1 MMNSDSNKQ
10 QPARTVNTDR
20 LLTLWRWLFRTTTT
34 LLIVAAAL
42 LTTGRA
48 LMPLVA
54 GYQPEIESQLGSM
67 LGTGVEITDI
77 HGDWYRFG
85 PILDITELR
94 ILNPDNPA
102 GGQVISH
109 LFIKPDMLGSLVNR
123 KLIIDQVIVEAPSFR
138 LTQNAE
144 GKWSLAGLVGG
155 DSDSNYTDAVL
166 DFLLSTGRLQI
177 VEAGLNLQWADGRT
191 LSLENIFID
200 LANAGHRH
208 DARIQAR
215 VAGNASPFQLVA
227 AINGDPRNRY
237 TADLYMHATDTD
249 LSDFVSVPG
258 MDIQTL
264 QFTGDLWLSLQNNQF
279 YNARANVTALNL
291 AGTGTAESALNAI
304 RLDNASFLLGT
315 RHDTAERWQVWLED
329 AEFDWFN
336 TPWHTDEIY
345 LDMKRAGESWPLLI
359 TASNIDL
366 AMVNDVL
373 DDVLSLSDLAETA
386 LNDLSPEGQLANAVI
401 STDLAGGTDGGFLL
415 QGNLRDVAVGA
426 WQGAPAGAGIQG
438 YVEANSYR
446 GFVEL
451 DTADFTVFLPRLFS
465 DQWHYDSANSRVNWQ
480 VGDGQIRVNSSVIDV
495 SNDFLHGHV
504 QFDLWNHRDS
514 NGDLESELTL
524 LIGLIE
530 VNGAFKSLYLPNL
543 PKIQTTMD
551 WLDTGLLGGQ
561 VSNSGM
567 VIRTSTLGN
576 APENSGTVLG
586 FFNVNDA
593 TLKFLP
599 DWPAL
604 NSIDAYVLQNNNT
617 VDVVAES
624 ATIEGIDL
632 GNTTATLRPDP
643 AGGSWLTVQG
653 NAITETRLGMAFL
666 RNTPVRN
673 NIGDFIDDWRGEG
686 NIGVDINLGIP
697 INMSN
702 RQTEIAVN
710 VVSNL
715 STLTIPEYALAI
727 DELRGRVVY
736 DNATG
741 LSASALSGR
750 LFDFPIA
757 ATIEPITETGADGS
771 RVITGT
777 RVVGSGRAS
786 RSALQA
792 WEGQPQ
798 FVNDVLNFASGE
810 IDYLAEISIPYT
822 DAETGAPD
830 NTSLRLSSELLGLSL
845 DLPFPFRK
853 TVENIRP
860 LEVLIDFSDTG
871 QWISARFDGRVGAN
885 LRIVGDRFAGGQVML
900 GPRVSEMTF
909 GPVALGSELLGFS
922 GSLDR
927 FDYADWETTVDQFAE
942 RSTADAEIVRFE
954 DILGPVDVMIGR
966 LNVIGQDLVNVRT
979 RVQRT
984 GGLEEDSETSGAVNN
999 SWQVNLENALLSG
1012 AFLFPDDESLPW
1024 QIDLDYLHFPE
1035 SEEEENAEGEQE
1047 EIDVLADVDPAT
1059 IPDLDFVT
1067 QELTVGDKDLGAWSF
1082 ALRTNGNS
1090 ATISD
1095 LEMTTPDARIRDLTG
1110 TAGAN
1115 LDWRYDNGMHT
1126 SSFTGLFSAGDLAQV
1141 LPAWGYDANV
1151 ESEEAV
1157 FVSNLQWTGSPAAFG
1172 LKKAVGNVELEI
1184 NNGRFVDVDSGT
1196 SRLFGA
1202 FSFDSLVRRLQL
1214 DFSDLYEKGL
1224 AYDDISGSLEFNRG
1238 IVRTQ
1243 GDLRIEAPSSRIT
1256 INGEINLTNETI
1268 DADMLVNVPLGQN
1281 LSVLAGILGAWPIA
1295 VSTFLASKIFQ
1306 DQMDEFTTVLYRLE
1320 GPWDNPASGFEP
1332 TEEILEEAEAAQ
1344 AASEQADAP
1353 VSPPDSP

>member
-1 MMNSDSNKQ
+1 MSNPDSNKQ
-10 QPARTVNTDR
+10 QARTINTDR
-20 LLTLWRWLFRTTTT
+20 LLALWRWVSRIAVA
-34 LLIVAAAL
+34 LLIVIAVL

-48 LMPLVA
+48 FMPLVE
-54 GYQPEIESQLGSM
+54 GYQQDIETELGSL
-67 LGTGVEITDI
+67 LGTGVEITAI

-94 ILNPDNPA
+94 ILNPDNPV

-109 LFIKPDMLGSLVNR
+109 LFIKPDLLASLVSR
-123 KLIIDQVIVEAPSFR
+123 SLIIDQVIVESPSFR

-144 GKWSLAGLVGG
+144 GKWSLAGLAAG
-155 DSDSNYTDAVL
+155 DSDNSDATL

-177 VEAGLNLQWADGRT
+177 VEAALDLQWADGRE
-191 LSLENIFID
+191 LALENIFID
-200 LANAGHRH
+200 LANNGRRH

-227 AINGDPRNRY
+227 SINGDPRNRY
-237 TADLYMHATDTD
+237 NAEIYMHATDTD
-249 LSDFVSVPG
+249 LSDFVKVPG
-258 MDIQTL
+258 IDL
-264 QFTGDLWLSLQNNQF
+264 SALSFSGDLWLNLRDNLY
-279 YNARANVTALNL
+279 YNAQADVTALTL
-291 AGTGTAESALNAI
+291 AGTGAQDSALRDI
-304 RLDNASFLLGT
+304 LLENASFQLTT
-315 RHDTAERWQVWLED
+315 RHDTAERWQVWLD
-329 AEFDWFN
+329 DMEFDWFS
-336 TPWHTDEIY
+336 TPWNTDRIY
-345 LDMKRAGESWPLLI
+345 LDMLQAGESRPLSI
-359 TASNIDL
+359 TADSIDL
-366 AMVNDVL
+366 AMVNDIL
-373 DDVLSLSDLAETA
+373 DDVLSLPELAATA
-386 LNDLSPEGQLANAVI
+386 LGDLSPEGRLENMVV

-415 QGNLRDVAVGA
+415 QGNLADVAVGA
-426 WQGAPAGAGIQG
+426 WQGAPAGSGIQG
-438 YVEANSYR
+438 YVEANSYS

-465 DQWHYDSANSRVNWQ
+465 DPWHYDSTNSRVNWQ
-480 VGDGQIRVNSSVIDV
+480 VADGQIRVNSSVIDV

-514 NGDLESELTL
+514 NGNLESELTL
-524 LIGLIE
+524 LIGLID
-530 VNGAFKSLYLPNL
+530 VDGAFKSLYLPNL
-543 PKIQTTMD
+543 PKIQDTMD

-576 APENSGTVLG
+576 APANSATVLG
-586 FFNVNDA
+586 FFNVIDA

-604 NSIDAYVLQNNNT
+604 TSIDAFVLQDNNA
-617 VDVVAES
+617 VDVIAES

-632 GNTTATLRPDP
+632 GGTTAVVRPDP
-643 AGGSWLTVQG
+643 AGGSWLSVQG
-653 NAITETRLGMAFL
+653 SAMTETRLGMAFL

-673 NIGDFIDDWRGEG
+673 NIGDFIDDWRGDG
-686 NIGVDINLGIP
+686 SISVDIDLGIP
-697 INMSN
+697 INIPGRSN
-702 RQTEIAVN
+702 EIAVN

-727 DELRGRVVY
+727 DQLRGRVVY
-736 DNATG
+736 DSDAG

-757 ATIEPITETGADGS
+757 ATIEPMTETGADGAS
-771 RVITGT
+771 VITGT

-786 RSALQA
+786 RTALQS

-810 IDYLAEISIPYT
+810 IDYLAEISIPYAN
-822 DAETGAPD
+822 AETGEAAD
-830 NTSLRLSSELLGLSL
+830 TSLRLSSELLGLSL

-885 LRIVGDRFAGGQVML
+885 LRIAGDRFAGGQVML

-909 GPVALGSELLGFS
+909 GPVALGSELLSFS

-927 FDYADWETTVDQFAE
+927 FDYADWETTVNQFAE
-942 RSTADAEIVRFE
+942 RSTATGEAVPFE
-954 DILGPVDVMIGR
+954 DILGLADVMVGR
-966 LNVIGQDLVNVRT
+966 LNVIGQDLENVRT
-979 RVQRT
+979 RVQRA
-984 GGLEEDSETSGAVNN
+984 GGLEENSETGGGASD
-999 SWQVNLENALLSG
+999 SWQVDLENTLLSG
-1012 AFLFPDDESLPW
+1012 TFLFPDDATLPW
-1024 QIDLDYLHFPE
+1024 QIALDYLHFPE
-1035 SEEEENAEGEQE
+1035 SEEAENAEGEQE
-1047 EIDVLADVDPAT
+1047 EVDVLEDVDPAT
-1059 IPDLDFVT
+1059 IPDMDFVT

-1095 LEMTTPDARIRDLTG
+1095 LQMTTPDARIRDLTG

-1151 ESEEAV
+1151 ESEEAA

-1172 LKKAVGNVELEI
+1172 LKKAVGNVELAI
-1184 NNGRFVDVDSGT
+1184 NSGRFVDVDSGT

-1224 AYDDISGSLEFNRG
+1224 AYDDISGSLEFNQG

-1256 INGEINLTNETI
+1256 INGEINLINETI

-1320 GPWDNPASGFEP
+1320 GPWDNPTSGFEP

-1344 AASEQADAP
+1344 AASEQSDAA